1 MLTFSN
7 DRDILKH
14 EAVLFSDLCFSW
26 QILCEG
32 TGGELDNTSF
42 SVEGADFVSSNV
54 SAGGVIYL
62 RSGDGQIDGCYEIVS
77 VDSATELTVSVLRA
91 NETEAATGPGSST
104 DVRYRV
110 STFAPQAYEAFFELT
125 QHFGIKPGNPDSLYG
140 VDDILDTSV
149 LRQASVY
156 AILAGIYAT
165 LGSKAGGDD
174 NCWKKSLHYRRLFE
188 KAREKCRL
196 SIDIGGD
203 GISERTSFGG
213 SIRLVR
219 D

>member
-1 MLTFSN
+1 MLAFSK

-42 SVEGADFVSSNV
+42 SIEGADFISSNV

-62 RSGDGQIDGCYEIVS
+62 RSDDGQIDGSYEIVS

-91 NETEAATGPGSST
+91 DETETVIGPGSGGNMA
-104 DVRYRV
+104 YRV

-125 QHFGIKPGNPDSLYG
+125 QRFGIRPGNPDSLYG
-140 VDDILDTSV
+140 AEDILDTSV

-156 AILAGIYAT
+156 AILAGVYAT

-174 NCWKKSLHYRRLFE
+174 NYWKKSLHYRQLFE

>member
-1 MLTFSN
+1 MLAFSS

-14 EAVLFSDLCFSW
+14 EAVLFSTLYFPW
-26 QILCEG
+26 QVLCEG
-32 TGGELDNTSF
+32 TNGELNGTSF
-42 SVEGADFVSSNV
+42 SADGTDFVSANV

-62 RSGDGQIDGCYEIVS
+62 RGDDGQIEGSYEIVS

-91 NETEAATGPGSST
+91 DETESAIAPSSGDNVT
-104 DVRYRV
+104 YRV

-149 LRQASVY
+149 LRQTSVY

-165 LGSKAGGDD
+165 LGSKADCDD
-174 NCWKKSLHYRRLFE
+174 NCWKKSLYYRRLFE

>member
-1 MLTFSN
+1 MLAFSN

-14 EAVLFSDLCFSW
+14 EAVLFSDLYFPW

-32 TGGELDNTSF
+32 TSGELDDTSF
-42 SVEGADFVSSNV
+42 SVEGANFVSANV

-62 RSGDGQIDGCYEIVS
+62 RSDDGQIDSCYEIVS

-91 NETEAATGPGSST
+91 NETETATGSGSGSNIT
-104 DVRYRV
+104 YRV

-125 QHFGIKPGNPDSLYG
+125 QHFGIRPGNPDSLYG

-156 AILAGIYAT
+156 VILASVYAT

-174 NCWKKSLHYRRLFE
+174 NYWKKSLHYRRLFE
-188 KAREKCRL
+188 KARERCRL
-196 SIDIGGD
+196 GIDIGGD
-203 GISERTSFGG
+203 GISEKTIVGG